1 MKARIF
7 LSTGE
12 VSGDYHGAALIP
24 ALQEAAA
31 QRHWQ
36 LEIWALGGDRMA
48 AAGAHLLGHTLHI
61 GAIGL
66 VEALPYLWP
75 TLQQQRRAKRFLR
88 KHPPDLMV
96 AIDYVTPNIAMG
108 YFAKRE
114 LGIPVAYYIAPQEWV
129 WSFGDKNTRAIA
141 GFTDAI
147 FAIFPEEARYYQQ
160 YGGKVVWVGHP
171 FLDLLA
177 AVPDRP
183 TARAQ
188 LGIPE
193 QETAIALLPASRQQ
207 EIRYLAPVLMQA
219 ARQLQERLAGPVSF
233 WLPLSLPRY
242 RPALEALA
250 DRIGLSIHTVE
261 VPSAIVLRAADL
273 VLAKS
278 GTVNLETAL
287 LGTPQVVA
295 YRVSPIT
302 AWLARHV
309 LKFAIPFMSPPNLVN
324 RKAIVPEFLQEA
336 ATPAAIAQCGWE
348 LLQNPTRRQQMLAD
362 YAEMRAALGEPG
374 VLARVAAGLLDMVE
388 KHKQA
393 RNTP

>member
-12 VSGDYHGAALIP
+12 VSGDYHGAALIH
-24 ALQEAAA
+24 ALREAAA
-31 QRHWQ
+31 RRHWQ

-61 GAIGL
+61 GSIGL
-66 VEALPYLWP
+66 VEALPYVWP
-75 TLQQQRRAKRFLR
+75 TFQQQRRAKRFLR
-88 KHPPDLMV
+88 ENPPDLMV

-193 QETAIALLPASRQQ
+193 HETAIALLPASRQQ

-250 DRIGLSIHTVE
+250 DRIGLSIQMVE

-287 LGTPQVVA
+287 LGTPQVVV

-302 AWLARHV
+302 AWLARNV
-309 LKFAIPFMSPPNLVN
+309 LKFSIPFMSPPNLVN
-324 RKAIVPEFLQEA
+324 RKAIVPELLQEA

-348 LLQNPTRRQQMLAD
+348 LLQNSSRRQQMLAD

-374 VLARVAAGLLDMVE
+374 VLARVAEGLLDMVN
-388 KHKQA
+388 QGQT
-393 RNTP
+393 RGTT

>member
-1 MKARIF
+1 MKVRIF

-61 GAIGL
+61 GSIGL
-66 VEALPYLWP
+66 VEALPYVWP
-75 TLQQQRRAKRFLR
+75 TFQQQRRAKRFLR
-88 KHPPDLMV
+88 ENPPDLMV
-96 AIDYVTPNIAMG
+96 AIDYVTPNIVMG

-177 AVPDRP
+177 ATPDRP

-188 LGIPE
+188 LGIPDH
-193 QETAIALLPASRQQ
+193 ETAIALLPASRQQ

-219 ARQLQERLAGPVSF
+219 ARQLQERLAGPVSL

-242 RPALEALA
+242 RPALAALA
-250 DRIGLSIHTVE
+250 DRIGLSIHMVE

-309 LKFAIPFMSPPNLVN
+309 LKFSIPFMSPPNLVN

-348 LLQNPTRRQQMLAD
+348 LLHNPQRRQQMETD

-388 KHKQA
+388 KRKQA

>member
-1 MKARIF
+1 MKAKIF

-12 VSGDYHGAALIP
+12 VSGDYHGAALIG

-31 QRHWQ
+31 RRHWQ

-61 GAIGL
+61 GSIGL
-66 VEALPYLWP
+66 VEALPYVWS
-75 TLQQQRRAKRFLR
+75 TFQQQRRAKRWLR
-88 KHPPDLMV
+88 ENPPDLMV
-96 AIDYVTPNIAMG
+96 AIDYVTPNLAMG
-108 YFAKRE
+108 YFAKRQ
-114 LGIPVAYYIAPQEWV
+114 LKIPVAYYIAPQEWV

-147 FAIFPEEARYYQQ
+147 FAIFPEEARYYRQ

-177 AVPDRP
+177 DVPDRP

-193 QETAIALLPASRQQ
+193 HETAIVLLPASRQQ

-219 ARQLQERLAGPVSF
+219 AQLLRERLAGPVSF

-242 RPALEALA
+242 RPALTALA
-250 DRIGLSIHTVE
+250 AQAGLPIHIVE
-261 VPSAIVLRAADL
+261 VPSQIAIRAGDL

-302 AWLARHV
+302 AWLARKV
-309 LKFAIPFMSPPNLVN
+309 LKFSIPFMSPPNLVN
-324 RKAIVPEFLQEA
+324 RQAIVPEFLQEA
-336 ATPAAIAQCGWE
+336 ATPEAIAQCGWE
-348 LLQNPTRRQQMLAD
+348 LLQNPQWRQQMLAD

-388 KHKQA
+388 KHAKE
-393 RNTP
+393 TT

>member
-12 VSGDYHGAALIP
+12 VSGDYHGAALIH
-24 ALQEAAA
+24 ALREAAA
-31 QRHWQ
+31 RRHWQ

-61 GAIGL
+61 GSIGL
-66 VEALPYLWP
+66 VEALPYVWP
-75 TLQQQRRAKRFLR
+75 TFQQQRRAKRFLR
-88 KHPPDLMV
+88 ENPPDLMV

-129 WSFGDKNTRAIA
+129 WSFGDQNTRAIA

-193 QETAIALLPASRQQ
+193 HETAIALLPASRQQ

-250 DRIGLSIHTVE
+250 ARTGLSIQMVE

-287 LGTPQVVA
+287 LDTPQVVV

-302 AWLARHV
+302 AWLARNV
-309 LKFAIPFMSPPNLVN
+309 LKFSIPFMSPPNLVN

-348 LLQNPTRRQQMLAD
+348 LLQNPARRQQMLAD

-374 VLARVAAGLLDMVE
+374 VLARVAEGLLDMV
-388 KHKQA
+388 KT
-393 RNTP
+393 RRTT